1 LADDTEADSGS
12 EEPATFAFP
21 LEAYNV
27 ALAQYNV
34 DTIGATEAQLATL
47 VVVDPDNA
55 DVYEAETA
63 ELEQDK
69 EDAKTQL

>member
-1 LADDTEADSGS
+1 MADDAEADSGS
-12 EEPATFAFP
+12 EEVATFAFP

-27 ALAQYNV
+27 AKAQY
-34 DTIGATEAQLATL
+34 DLDAISATEAQLATL

-69 EDAKTQL
+69 EDAKTNL